1 VEGQPSPVSLE
12 PPLGIYPARVDEK
25 GRLKLPADMQRY
37 LAAVIESD
45 GSEPRVFVTSLDLR
59 IARIY
64 PVSLW
69 KQNEIL
75 LEQETDDPGEAE
87 DIAFLAKDLGGSSDI
102 DSQGRVLVPAELRR
116 LLNVEGQPVWLDCYK
131 GRINVYG
138 KEVYEERQR
147 RYRENTLEKLRKLER
162 KGLK

>member
-1 VEGQPSPVSLE
+1 
-12 PPLGIYPARVDEK
+12 
-25 GRLKLPADMQRY
+25 MQRY

>member
-1 VEGQPSPVSLE
+1 
-12 PPLGIYPARVDEK
+12 
-25 GRLKLPADMQRY
+25 MQRY

-116 LLNVEGQPVWLDCYK
+116 LLNIEGQPVWLDCYK

>member
-1 VEGQPSPVSLE
+1 MAGQPSSVSPE
-12 PPLGIYPARVDEK
+12 APLGIYPATVDLK

-37 LAAVIESD
+37 LAAVLEND
-45 GSEPRVFVTSLDLR
+45 GSENRVFVTTVDR
-59 IARIY
+59 QMIRIY

-75 LEQETDDPGEAE
+75 LEQETDDPAAAE
-87 DIAFLAKDLGGSSDI
+87 DITFLAKDLGGSSDI

-116 LLNVEGQPVWLDCYK
+116 LLNIEGQPVWLDCYK
-131 GRINVYG
+131 GRINLYG
-138 KEVYEERQR
+138 KDVYEERQR
-147 RYRENTLEKLRKLER
+147 RYRENTVEKLRKLER